1 MLLLYARIKKCAKR
15 IEPFRGKFRY
25 PESVVENIVFS
36 SREPDVFVVL
46 PVRAT
51 AKTHTI

>member
-1 MLLLYARIKKCAKR
+1 MLSVIFG
-15 IEPFRGKFRY
+15 EPYGYLPFLT
-25 PESVVENIVFS
+25 SENSRQGVASIAF